1 MSFLP
6 RTTYW
11 ILVSLV
17 FVSVFAPAGLALAED
32 QPVGTPSSHT
42 AQTQLTCVATKL
54 ELGEV
59 AVGQTRDRLITIT
72 NSGTT
77 RLIVLSAAS
86 TGTEFGLNGL
96 DLPLTLA
103 AGESFTF
110 GITFAPQRSGRVDGS
125 ISIVSEAPNQTLTI
139 QLSGTG
145 RATGQLQVT
154 PATIDFGDASVGST
168 GTQKRS
174 TYRERCRC
182 NCLFRNNK
190 QRKLSIEGGQSL
202 PFTIPA
208 GHSVPFTVTFVR
220 HGSDSS
226 SAILSFASD
235 AENSLTEQAVT
246 VRMVGPRQ
254 HKVQLSWKAS
264 TSKHVAGY
272 NLYRGNRRRGP
283 YEKINH
289 SLDPSTNY
297 IDRHVVAGCTYYYV
311 ARAVNLKGQESKFS
325 KHVQVVIPCDPVI
338 TEASWQ
344 SAPRPLLTCGVCN
357 Q

>member
-1 MSFLP
+1 
-6 RTTYW
+6 
-11 ILVSLV
+11 VSLV
-17 FVSVFAPAGLALAED
+17 CVSVFAPPRLALAGD
-32 QPVGTPSSHT
+32 RLAGPPHSH
-42 AQTQLTCVATKL
+42 AAKTQLTCPATKL
-54 ELGEV
+54 QLGEV
-59 AVGQTRDRLITIT
+59 AVGQTRDSLMTIT

-86 TGTEFGLNGL
+86 TGSEFGLNGL

-110 GITFAPQRSGRVDGS
+110 GVTFAPQRSGRVDGS
-125 ISIVSEAPNQTLTI
+125 VSIVSEASNQALTI

-154 PATIDFGDASVGST
+154 PAAIDFGDASVGST
-168 GTQKRS
+168 GSQNVQLIARGADVTVSSATTSS
-174 TYRERCRC
+174 T
-182 NCLFRNNK
+182 NFQLNGPAF
-190 QRKLSIEGGQSL
+190 

-208 GHSVPFTVTFVR
+208 GHSIPFTITFVPR
-220 HGSDSS
+220 GSDGS

-235 AENSLTEQAVT
+235 AENSPTEQAVT
-246 VRMVGPRQ
+246 VRMVGPLQ
-254 HKVQLSWKAS
+254 HKVHLSWKAS

-311 ARAVNLKGQESKFS
+311 ARAVNFRGQESRFS
-325 KHVQVVIPCDPVI
+325 KHVQVVVPCDPVM
-338 TEASWQ
+338 TDASWQ

-357 Q
+357 R